1 MEDRYLYKA
10 KRVDNKEWVQGVPF
24 EVEGKTVILI
34 SDNEN
39 ILRVHYLEEN
49 MWEADIYAV
58 EVDPSTI
65 CQCTG
70 LKDKNGKLIW
80 ENDVVEI
87 GEHEDTVNGLYK
99 VIYCENAHCYALKRS
114 VDFHYN
120 FFTFSDLNGFETS
133 SKVIGNIFD
142 NKELFESEE

>member
-1 MEDRYLYKA
+1 MEDRYLFKA
-10 KRVDNKEWVQGVPF
+10 KRIDNGEWVDGYLFKSFTGICYIV
-24 EVEGKTVILI
+24 KSYDHILSI
-34 SDNEN
+34 IEK
-39 ILRVHYLEEN
+39 Y
-49 MWEADIYAV
+49 

-70 LKDKNGKLIW
+70 LKDKNGNLIW
-80 ENDVVEI
+80 ENDIVEI

-133 SKVIGNIFD
+133 SKVIGNICD
-142 NKELFESEE
+142 NPELLESEE

>member
-1 MEDRYLYKA
+1 MNNRYLFRA
-10 KRVDNKEWVQGVPF
+10 KLIDNGEWV
-24 EVEGKTVILI
+24 EGDL
-34 SDNEN
+34 
-39 ILRVHYLEEN
+39 VHSVYKIN
-49 MWEADIYAV
+49 DTCVGKYGSYVGIHQ
-58 EVDPSTI
+58 VDKSTI

-70 LKDKNGKLIW
+70 LKDKSGKLIW

-87 GEHEDTVNGLYK
+87 EEHQDNVNGLYK
-99 VIYCENAHCYALKRS
+99 VIYCENSHCYALKRS

-142 NKELFESEE
+142 NPELINE

>member
-1 MEDRYLYKA
+1 MEDRYLFKA
-10 KRVDNKEWVQGVPF
+10 KSLENDKWEIGHFVEDQGWAYITKLLENGRFDVII
-24 EVEGKTVILI
+24 VNSNTV
-34 SDNEN
+34 
-39 ILRVHYLEEN
+39 
-49 MWEADIYAV
+49 
-58 EVDPSTI
+58 

-70 LKDKNGKLIW
+70 LKDKNNNLIW
-80 ENDVVEI
+80 ENDIVEI

-142 NKELFESEE
+142 NAELLESEG

>member
-1 MEDRYLYKA
+1 MEDRYLFKG
-10 KRVDNKEWVQGVPF
+10 KEKDS
-24 EVEGKTVILI
+24 GKWLEWNAIAGIPHYVTILT
-34 SDNEN
+34 D
-39 ILRVHYLEEN
+39 
-49 MWEADIYAV
+49 
-58 EVDPSTI
+58 TI

-70 LKDKNGKLIW
+70 LKDKNGNLIW

-142 NKELFESEE
+142 NPELLEVEE

>member
-1 MEDRYLYKA
+1 MEDRYLFKA
-10 KRVDNKEWVQGVPF
+10 KR
-24 EVEGKTVILI
+24 I
-34 SDNEN
+34 SDGEWIVGYLYRLSEN
-39 ILRVHYLEEN
+39 NPPFIMLRKYGES
-49 MWEADIYAV
+49 Y
-58 EVDPSTI
+58 EVDEHTI

-70 LKDKNGKLIW
+70 LKDKNSRLIW

-142 NKELFESEE
+142 NPELLESEEKE

>member
-1 MEDRYLYKA
+1 MKDRYLFKA
-10 KRVDNKEWVQGVPF
+10 KRIDNGEWVDGYLFKSFTGICYIV
-24 EVEGKTVILI
+24 KSYDHILSI
-34 SDNEN
+34 IEK
-39 ILRVHYLEEN
+39 Y
-49 MWEADIYAV
+49 

-70 LKDKNGKLIW
+70 LKDKNSRLIW

-142 NKELFESEE
+142 NPELLESEG

>member
-1 MEDRYLYKA
+1 MEDRYLFKA
-10 KRVDNKEWVQGVPF
+10 KRVDDGEWIVGYIARYGHTRKEKYYIIPNYASDLYCF
-24 EVEGKTVILI
+24 LI
-34 SDNEN
+34 DKN
-39 ILRVHYLEEN
+39 
-49 MWEADIYAV
+49 
-58 EVDPSTI
+58 TI

-70 LKDKNGKLIW
+70 LKDKNSRLIW

-142 NKELFESEE
+142 NPELLESEEKE

>member
-142 NKELFESEE
+142 NAELLESEG

>member
-1 MEDRYLYKA
+1 MASIRSRIGEDMEDRYLFKA
-10 KRVDNKEWVQGVPF
+10 KRIDDGEWIVGYLYRLSENNPPF
-24 EVEGKTVILI
+24 IM
-34 SDNEN
+34 
-39 ILRVHYLEEN
+39 LRKYGES
-49 MWEADIYAV
+49 Y
-58 EVDPSTI
+58 EVDEHTI

-70 LKDKNGKLIW
+70 LKDKNSRLIW

-142 NKELFESEE
+142 NPELLESEG

>member
-1 MEDRYLYKA
+1 MEDRYLFKA
-10 KRVDNKEWVQGVPF
+10 KRTDNGEWIVGYLYRLSENNPPF
-24 EVEGKTVILI
+24 IM
-34 SDNEN
+34 
-39 ILRVHYLEEN
+39 LRKYGER
-49 MWEADIYAV
+49 Y
-58 EVDPSTI
+58 EVDEHTI

-70 LKDKNGKLIW
+70 LKDKNGNLIW
-80 ENDVVEI
+80 ENDIVEI

-142 NKELFESEE
+142 NPELLESEE

>member
-1 MEDRYLYKA
+1 MEDRYLFKA
-10 KRVDNKEWVQGVPF
+10 KRTDNGEWVTGYLYRLSENNPPF
-24 EVEGKTVILI
+24 IM
-34 SDNEN
+34 
-39 ILRVHYLEEN
+39 LRKYGES
-49 MWEADIYAV
+49 Y
-58 EVDPSTI
+58 EVDEHTI

-70 LKDKNGKLIW
+70 LKDKNGNLIW
-80 ENDVVEI
+80 ENDIVEI

-142 NKELFESEE
+142 NPELLESEE

>member
-1 MEDRYLYKA
+1 MEDRYLFKA
-10 KRVDNKEWVQGVPF
+10 KRVDDGEWIVGYLYRLSENNPPF
-24 EVEGKTVILI
+24 IM
-34 SDNEN
+34 
-39 ILRVHYLEEN
+39 LRKYGES
-49 MWEADIYAV
+49 Y
-58 EVDPSTI
+58 EVDEHTI

-70 LKDKNGKLIW
+70 LKDKNGNLIW
-80 ENDVVEI
+80 ENDIVEI

-142 NKELFESEE
+142 NPELLESED

>member
-1 MEDRYLYKA
+1 MEDRYLFKA
-10 KRVDNKEWVQGVPF
+10 KRVDDGEWIVGYIARYGHTRKEKYYIIPSYASDLYCF
-24 EVEGKTVILI
+24 LI
-34 SDNEN
+34 DKN
-39 ILRVHYLEEN
+39 
-49 MWEADIYAV
+49 
-58 EVDPSTI
+58 TI

-70 LKDKNGKLIW
+70 LKDKNGNLIW
-80 ENDVVEI
+80 ENDIVEI

-142 NKELFESEE
+142 NPELLESEE

>member
-1 MEDRYLYKA
+1 M
-10 KRVDNKEWVQGVPF
+10 
-24 EVEGKTVILI
+24 
-34 SDNEN
+34 
-39 ILRVHYLEEN
+39 
-49 MWEADIYAV
+49 
-58 EVDPSTI
+58 
-65 CQCTG
+65 
-70 LKDKNGKLIW
+70 KDQNGRLIW

-142 NKELFESEE
+142 NPELLESEG